1 MSYFD
6 KYFIEDNGAT
16 TDEKVYPLYPCKI
29 EHWRKLYNQR
39 LPEALSVAKQWIEKG
54 IPKADRQNIRWLQ
67 LSQTTE
73 PQFQHLCFKL
83 NGAVYSVLIELVV
96 GNQSM
101 LRPHHIKNQLIVT
114 KNNNLI
120 PCVLQL
126 DYDTLHPMVKVSH
139 LIYTDIRRRVIYPT
153 TTQTAP
159 MSAWEMLN
167 YGIIYMKKQLKAEGA
182 QIISYTNLQGIQ
194 PTIWFKRD
202 NKRCYLII
210 NVGTSSTDTCRLS
223 AELLSKLS
231 KYDGYYTYL
240 QVKNTT
246 DTTKSIINRTDDFSI
261 LYNKMV
267 YIEQK
272 ALEDGVNNHLVDTI
286 S

>member
-16 TDEKVYPLYPCKI
+16 TDEKVYPLNPCKI
-29 EHWRKLYNQR
+29 EHWRKLYKQR

-54 IPKADRQNIRWLQ
+54 IPQADRQSVRWLQ
-67 LSQTTE
+67 LSQASE

-83 NGAVYSVLIELVV
+83 NGNVYSILIELVV

-101 LRPHHIKNQLIVT
+101 LRPHHIKNQLLIT
-114 KNNNLI
+114 KSNNLI

-126 DYDTLHPMVKVSH
+126 DYDTLHPLVKVSH
-139 LIYTDIRRRVIYPT
+139 LIFTDTRKRVIYPT
-153 TTQTAP
+153 TTQCVP
-159 MSAWEMLN
+159 ISAWEMLN
-167 YGIIYMKKQLKAEGA
+167 YGIIYMKKRLKAEGA
-182 QIISYTNLQGIQ
+182 QVISYSNIQGIQ
-194 PTIWFKRD
+194 PSIWFKKD
-202 NKRCYLII
+202 NKRCYLIL

-240 QVKNTT
+240 QFKNET
-246 DTTKSIINRTDDFSI
+246 DTSECIINRTDDFSI
-261 LYNKMV
+261 NYNGMI